1 MPVDYQP
8 RTIALIAELVH
19 TPVDPDPRPL
29 QKVHGQLFEGPSPPY
44 AGFQVVPGGAVLS
57 NPVAQ
62 QGAVSQVAFLADR
75 LQFREERT
83 ALTPDAFAQRVRRVL
98 EVAAPARGLGVLSAA
113 QVIVRSLINPRQWQD
128 AREFLREAVL
138 GLDSDG
144 LEAFG
149 RDPGLYGVR
158 FSFPGESESAQPIDL
173 RIESF
178 QADPRSLFLELRA
191 AHGPIRLDTGLDAL
205 EEHVH
210 STYRFLVDR
219 ALPFVARYDARG
231 PQ

>member
-29 QKVHGQLFEGPSPPY
+29 QKVHGELFEGHSPPY

-62 QGAVSQVAFLADR
+62 QGAVSQVAFLPDR
-75 LQFREERT
+75 VQFREERT
-83 ALTPDAFAQRVRRVL
+83 ALTPDAFAQRVRHVL
-98 EVAAPARGLGVLSAA
+98 EVAAPVRGLGVLSAA

-128 AREFLREAVL
+128 ARVFLREAVL
-138 GLDSDG
+138 GLEAEG
-144 LEAFG
+144 LAPFG

-158 FSFPGESESAQPIDL
+158 FSFPGEGEAALPVDL

-178 QADPRSLFLELRA
+178 QSDPRSLFLELRA
-191 AHGPIRLDTGLDAL
+191 AHGPIRVDTELDAL

-210 STYRFLVDR
+210 ATYRFLVDR
-219 ALPFVARYDARG
+219 ALPFIARYDARA
-231 PQ
+231 PR